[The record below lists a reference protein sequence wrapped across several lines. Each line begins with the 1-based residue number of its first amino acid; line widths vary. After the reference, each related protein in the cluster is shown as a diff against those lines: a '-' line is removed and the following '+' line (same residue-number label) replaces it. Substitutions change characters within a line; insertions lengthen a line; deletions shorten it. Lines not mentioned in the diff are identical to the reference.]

1 MNKKNNTTKD
11 SLHLTLRNIVLVHLK
26 LQNGST
32 SARLPK
38 TPFKKDFTTLVQ
50 KVGNSFLFCV
60 ANKVSD
66 SSLKAQWIVL
76 YKSHCKLPISDA
88 EN

>member
-38 TPFKKDFTTLVQ
+38 TAFKKDFYNTRTKSGEQFLVLCGQ
-50 KVGNSFLFCV
+50 
-60 ANKVSD
+60 
-66 SSLKAQWIVL
+66 
-76 YKSHCKLPISDA
+76 
-88 EN
+88 